1 VADTFIAGQM
11 KAALDVAGGL
21 DQAFGGDRLH
31 NYRVQGAGYKI
42 AFSAQ
47 RSGPA

>member
-21 DQAFGGDRLH
+21 DQAFGGDSGHR
-31 NYRVQGAGYKI
+31 YRVQGAERLAGE
-42 AFSAQ
+42 AAS
-47 RSGPA
+47 